1 MSPKEKQ
8 ATAKLAFAFS
18 GRIYKQISKK
28 VQSQRFA
35 LQELLK
41 QFLLVYH
48 YCTSIFLF
56 HKKVQSQR
64 FAMCTATVRA
74 FSYSIKK
81 INELSICML

>member
-18 GRIYKQISKK
+18 GRINEQISKK
-28 VQSQRFA
+28 VHSQRFA

-41 QFLLVYH
+41 QFLEVYR

-56 HKKVQSQR
+56 HKKEKRIIYLYVIIALY
-64 FAMCTATVRA
+64 FKYAL
-74 FSYSIKK
+74 K
-81 INELSICML
+81 IF

>member
-8 ATAKLAFAFS
+8 ATAKLAFAFF

-41 QFLLVYH
+41 QFLLVYR

-56 HKKVQSQR
+56 HKKEKRIIYLYVIIALY
-64 FAMCTATVRA
+64 FKYAL
-74 FSYSIKK
+74 K
-81 INELSICML
+81 IF

>member
-35 LQELLK
+35 
-41 QFLLVYH
+41 
-48 YCTSIFLF
+48 
-56 HKKVQSQR
+56 
-64 FAMCTATVRA
+64 MCTATVQA

-81 INELSICML
+81 KNELSICML